1 METKT
6 KAVVSAPVL
15 TLHQK
20 LHKAKQSIGKVA
32 KNATNPHFKK
42 SYSDINAIT
51 EAVEPILLE
60 NGLLLLQPIQGNS
73 VCTQI
78 ICIDSNELI
87 ESCME
92 LPAGLNPQQMG
103 SCLTYY
109 RRYTLVSLCSLQSV
123 DDDANL
129 ASVPVK
135 ASKPAITTQRFE
147 EALISIENGK
157 YTFEK
162 LIEAFELTDLQKQA
176 INLTKNLKK

>member
-6 KAVVSAPVL
+6 KAVVPAPVL

-78 ICIDSNELI
+78 ICIHSNESI

-92 LPAGLNPQQMG
+92 LPAGLNPQQVG
-103 SCLTYY
+103 SAVTYY
-109 RRYTLVSLCSLQSV
+109 RRYTLSSILCLQSV

-135 ASKPAITTQRFE
+135 AAKPGLSKERFE
-147 EALISIENGK
+147 EALVSIQDGK
-157 YTFEK
+157 FTIPK
-162 LIEAFELTDLQKQA
+162 LRETFELTDLQNKA
-176 INLTKNLKK
+176 LMLL

>member
-6 KAVVSAPVL
+6 KAVVPAPVL

-20 LHKAKQSIGKVA
+20 LHKAKQLIGKVA

-42 SYSDINAIT
+42 SYSDINAII

-135 ASKPAITTQRFE
+135 ATKPAITTQRFE
-147 EALISIENGK
+147 EALVAIQNGK
-157 YTFEK
+157 YTIPQLK
-162 LIEAFELTDLQKQA
+162 EAFELTDLQ
-176 INLTKNLKK
+176 TKALLLL

>member
-6 KAVVSAPVL
+6 KAVTSTPVL

-42 SYSDINAIT
+42 SYSDINAII

-123 DDDANL
+123 DDDANM

-135 ASKPAITTQRFE
+135 ATKPAITTQRCE
-147 EALISIENGK
+147 EALVAIENGK
-157 YTFEK
+157 YTIPQ
-162 LIEAFELTDLQKQA
+162 LREAFELTDLQ
-176 INLTKNLKK
+176 TKALLLL

>member
-1 METKT
+1 METKQ

-42 SYSDINAIT
+42 SYSDINAII

-92 LPAGLNPQQMG
+92 LPAGLNPQQVG

-109 RRYTLVSLCSLQSV
+109 RRYTLVSLCSLQSI
-123 DDDANL
+123 DDDAAL
-129 ASVPVK
+129 ASVPT
-135 ASKPAITTQRFE
+135 KPAITPERFD
-147 EALISIENGK
+147 EALVAIQEGRFTIP
-157 YTFEK
+157 K
-162 LIEAFELTDLQKQA
+162 LKAAFELTDLQ
-176 INLTKNLKK
+176 TKALLLL

>member
-1 METKT
+1 METKQ
-6 KAVVSAPVL
+6 KAVVPATVL

-20 LHKAKQSIGKVA
+20 LHKAKQLIGKVA

-78 ICIDSNELI
+78 ICIDSNESI

-92 LPAGLNPQQMG
+92 LPAGLNPQQVG
-103 SCLTYY
+103 SAVTYF
-109 RRYTLVSLCSLQSV
+109 RRYTLSSILCLQSV

-129 ASVPVK
+129 ASVPAKVVK
-135 ASKPAITTQRFE
+135 AGISKERFE
-147 EALISIENGK
+147 EALVAIQNGK
-157 YTFEK
+157 FTIPQLKDTFT
-162 LIEAFELTDLQKQA
+162 LTDLQ
-176 INLTKNLKK
+176 TKALLLL

>member
-42 SYSDINAIT
+42 SYSDINAII

-60 NGLLLLQPIQGNS
+60 NGLLLLQPIKGNS

-135 ASKPAITTQRFE
+135 AAAKPGLSKERFE
-147 EALISIENGK
+147 EALVSIQDGK
-157 YTFEK
+157 FTIPK
-162 LIEAFELTDLQKQA
+162 LRETFELTDLQLKA
-176 INLTKNLKK
+176 IMLL

>member
-135 ASKPAITTQRFE
+135 ASKPAITTERFE

-162 LIEAFELTDLQKQA
+162 IIEAFELTDLQKQA

>member
-42 SYSDINAIT
+42 SYSDINAII

-135 ASKPAITTQRFE
+135 AAKPGLSKERFE
-147 EALISIENGK
+147 EALVSIQDGK
-157 YTFEK
+157 FTIPK
-162 LIEAFELTDLQKQA
+162 LRETFELTDLQLKA
-176 INLTKNLKK
+176 IMLL

>member
-42 SYSDINAIT
+42 SYSDINAIIV
-51 EAVEPILLE
+51 AVEPILLE

-135 ASKPAITTQRFE
+135 ATKPAITTQRFE
-147 EALISIENGK
+147 EALVAIQNGK
-157 YTFEK
+157 YTIPQLK
-162 LIEAFELTDLQKQA
+162 EAFELTDLQ
-176 INLTKNLKK
+176 TKALLLL